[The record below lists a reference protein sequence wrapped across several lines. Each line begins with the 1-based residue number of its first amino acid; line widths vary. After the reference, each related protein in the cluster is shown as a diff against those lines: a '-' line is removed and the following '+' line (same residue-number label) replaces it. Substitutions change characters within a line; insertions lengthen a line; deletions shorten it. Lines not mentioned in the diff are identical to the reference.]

1 MLLYYFCSMESN
13 RQKKIA
19 GVLQLDLVDVLQGAV
34 REGGM
39 HGVLISVSKVSVTT
53 DLSVAK
59 VYLSIFPED
68 RAKEMLK
75 GIQSNQPLIKHE
87 LAKRTRNQ
95 LRRMPQLLFFIDD
108 TLAYLDGIDRSLKGE
123 NNPIKDPSLLEK
135 RKKA

>member
-1 MLLYYFCSMESN
+1 MEETQ

-19 GVLQLDLVDVLQGAV
+19 GVIQKDMADVLQRAATD
-34 REGGM
+34 GGLK
-39 HGVLISVSKVSVTT
+39 GLLISVSKVTVTT
-53 DLSVAK
+53 DLSIAK

-68 RAKEMLK
+68 RAKEMLE
-75 GIQSNQPLIKHE
+75 GIQSNKPLIKHE